1 MFEVIT
7 SFILQEENLQNAYH
21 RTLCKTL
28 SRFEFDIE
36 VEDQST
42 LLSLKR
48 KVDELTMLL
57 TDDTAL
63 SLLETFH
70 ETFDN
75 VMSEDDDEDKIDLVN
90 VQCSDSEKS
99 EASKDSISSD
109 TSVIQALSF
118 KKSKQ

>member
-1 MFEVIT
+1 M
-7 SFILQEENLQNAYH
+7 
-21 RTLCKTL
+21 

-57 TDDTAL
+57 IDDTAL

-70 ETFDN
+70 ETFNN

-90 VQCSDSEKS
+90 VQYSDS
-99 EASKDSISSD
+99 
-109 TSVIQALSF
+109 
-118 KKSKQ
+118 